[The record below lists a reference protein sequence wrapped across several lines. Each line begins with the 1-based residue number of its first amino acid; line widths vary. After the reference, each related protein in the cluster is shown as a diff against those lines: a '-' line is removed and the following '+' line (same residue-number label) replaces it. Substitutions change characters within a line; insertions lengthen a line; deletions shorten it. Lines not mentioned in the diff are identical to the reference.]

1 MSVELQQ
8 IDQIPGR
15 EPFPKRS
22 VKSRLLDEAKK
33 FLGIFIYLAIVFGL
47 FVLHEWVVLSSNH
60 LTYRFY
66 GFALINALILAK
78 IMLVAEG
85 LHFAEK
91 FEAKP
96 LVVPIVYKA
105 LAFTVLL
112 MGAYVVEETAV
123 AMFHGD
129 SAAQAIPKIGGG
141 TIGGIAAVATIMC
154 VALIPFFAF
163 RELSR
168 VFGEA
173 ELRALL
179 FTRGAQAGRS
189 QAASCRA
196 G

>member
-8 IDQIPGR
+8 IDQIPRR
-15 EPFPKRS
+15 EPSPKRS
-22 VKSRLLDEAKK
+22 VKSRVLDEAKN
-33 FLGIFIYLAIVFGL
+33 FVGIFIYLTVVFGL
-47 FVLHEWVVLSSNH
+47 FVLHEWVVLSNNH

-96 LVVPIVYKA
+96 LIFPILYKA

-112 MGAYVVEETAV
+112 MGAYVVEATAV
-123 AMFHGD
+123 AMFHGA
-129 SAAQAIPKIGGG
+129 SAAQAIPRIGGG
-141 TIGGIAAVATIMC
+141 TIGGIAAVAIIMC

-168 VFGEA
+168 VYGEA
-173 ELRALL
+173 ELHALL
-179 FTRGAQAGRS
+179 FTRGTGAQHK
-189 QAASCRA
+189 ASRT
-196 G
+196 GG

>member
-1 MSVELQQ
+1 MSVEE

-15 EPFPKRS
+15 DPSRKRS
-22 VKSRLLDEAKK
+22 VKARVFDEAKK
-33 FLGIFIYLAIVFGL
+33 FVGIFIYLAVVFGL
-47 FVLHEWVVLSSNH
+47 FVLHEWVVLSSEH
-60 LTYRFY
+60 LPYRFY

-85 LHFAEK
+85 LHYAEK
-91 FEAKP
+91 FQSKP
-96 LVVPIVYKA
+96 LVFPIIYKA

-129 SAAQAIPKIGGG
+129 SAAQAIPRIGGG
-141 TIGGIAAVATIMC
+141 TIGGIAAVATIIC
-154 VALIPFFAF
+154 FALIPFFAF

-173 ELRALL
+173 ELHALL
-179 FTRGAQAGRS
+179 FTCGVQAGRS
-189 QAASCRA
+189 QATAPRSA

>member
-8 IDQIPGR
+8 IDQIPGHKPSR
-15 EPFPKRS
+15 KRS
-22 VKSRLLDEAKK
+22 VKSRVLDEAKK
-33 FLGIFIYLAIVFGL
+33 FLGIFIYLAVVFGL
-47 FVLHEWVVLSSNH
+47 FVLHEWVVLSSEH

-78 IMLVAEG
+78 IMLIAEG

-91 FEAKP
+91 FESRP
-96 LVVPIVYKA
+96 LVFPIVYKA
-105 LAFTVLL
+105 LAFTILL
-112 MGAYVVEETAV
+112 MGAYVVEETGI
-123 AMFHGD
+123 AMLHGE

-141 TIGGIAAVATIMC
+141 TIGGIAAVTMIVC
-154 VALIPFFAF
+154 VALIPFFAY

-173 ELRALL
+173 QLHALL
-179 FTRGAQAGRS
+179 FTRGAQADRS
-189 QAASCRA
+189 PAASCSA